1 MEYSDYFNK
10 QLETQREIN
19 KSIVDKF
26 KEIEEVIRDNN
37 KDIYNKLEIQEN
49 EIKDLKLKLETIPT
63 SSWYPKQ
70 SLYYIASHLFYGFL
84 LYEGIY
90 FTSKIIMMTCI

>member
-49 EIKDLKLKLETIPT
+49 EIKDLKIKLETIPT

-70 SLYYIASHLFYGFL
+70 SLYYIASHLFYGFF

-90 FTSKIIMMTCI
+90 FTSKMIMMTCI